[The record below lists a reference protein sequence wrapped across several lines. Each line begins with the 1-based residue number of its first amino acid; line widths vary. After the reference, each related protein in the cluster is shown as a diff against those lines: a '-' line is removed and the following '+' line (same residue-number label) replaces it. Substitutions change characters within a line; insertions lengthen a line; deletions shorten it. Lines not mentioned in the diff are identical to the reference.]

1 MADDKEGL
9 SSDGAAFWADALRRF
24 DAVRRWR
31 GNAMDS
37 MGLGRQETA
46 FRIVLDDP
54 DVRLRLYGEQPASGG
69 PVLLI
74 VPAPIKRGYIWDL
87 LPQVSVVRRYLD
99 AGFRVYMTEWIEP
112 ADAGDADEGSRVEGS
127 RGDGK
132 RGSPLGL
139 ADYADRLILRCADA
153 IAAAGDGDRLFIAG
167 HSLGGTLATV
177 FSSLHADRIR
187 GLVVVEAPLHFGADS
202 GVFAPVVAGAPHA
215 AALRELFGNIPG
227 TFLNMVSAK
236 ASPREF
242 NWDRRMD
249 MIASLANPRAFQ
261 THLAVERWT
270 LDEFPIPGRLFEEL
284 IEQLYRE
291 NRFARGTLEINGRTA
306 SPAGLTSPLLAILGN
321 DSQIIP
327 PAAMLPV
334 IEAAPAANK
343 RTVTYGGD
351 VGVSLQHVGP
361 LIGRTA
367 HESVWPE
374 VIGWQNDIVRAG

>member
-1 MADDKEGL
+1 MADDREGP

-37 MGLGRQETA
+37 MGLGRQETP
-46 FRIVLDDP
+46 FRTVLDEP
-54 DVRLRLYGEQPASGG
+54 DVRLRLYGEQPSVPGG
-69 PVLLI
+69 PTLLI

-87 LPQVSVVRRYLD
+87 LPHVSVVRRYLE

-112 ADAGDADEGSRVEGS
+112 VEPADD
-127 RGDGK
+127 DGGK
-132 RGSPLGL
+132 TGGKGRAGSPLGL

-153 IAAAGDGDRLFIAG
+153 IAAAGDGDRIFIAG
-167 HSLGGTLATV
+167 HSLGGTLATI

-187 GLVVVEAPLHFGADS
+187 GLVVVEAPLHFGPDS

-249 MIASLANPRAFQ
+249 MIASLADPRAFQ
-261 THLAVERWT
+261 AHLAVERWT
-270 LDEFPIPGRLFEEL
+270 LDEFPLPGRLFEEL

-291 NRFARGTLEINGRTA
+291 DRFARGTLEINGRTA
-306 SPAGLTSPLLAILGN
+306 SPAGLASPLLAILGN

-327 PAAMLPV
+327 PASMLPV
-334 IEAAPAANK
+334 IEASPAANK

-367 HESVWPE
+367 HQAVWPE
-374 VIGWQNDIVRAG
+374 VIGWQKDIASAG

>member
-112 ADAGDADEGSRVEGS
+112 ADAGGDGEGS
-127 RGDGK
+127 RGEGK

-139 ADYADRLILRCADA
+139 AVALALGR
-153 IAAAGDGDRLFIAG
+153 DGQ
-167 HSLGGTLATV
+167 
-177 FSSLHADRIR
+177 
-187 GLVVVEAPLHFGADS
+187 
-202 GVFAPVVAGAPHA
+202 
-215 AALRELFGNIPG
+215 
-227 TFLNMVSAK
+227 
-236 ASPREF
+236 
-242 NWDRRMD
+242 
-249 MIASLANPRAFQ
+249 AF
-261 THLAVERWT
+261 
-270 LDEFPIPGRLFEEL
+270 F
-284 IEQLYRE
+284 
-291 NRFARGTLEINGRTA
+291 
-306 SPAGLTSPLLAILGN
+306 
-321 DSQIIP
+321 
-327 PAAMLPV
+327 
-334 IEAAPAANK
+334 
-343 RTVTYGGD
+343 GGD
-351 VGVSLQHVGP
+351 VQ
-361 LIGRTA
+361 R
-367 HESVWPE
+367 E
-374 VIGWQNDIVRAG
+374 VRVV

>member
-1 MADDKEGL
+1 MADDREGP
-9 SSDGAAFWADALRRF
+9 SPDGAAFWADALRRF

-37 MGLGRQETA
+37 MGLGRQETP
-46 FRIVLDDP
+46 FRTVLDEP
-54 DVRLRLYGEQPASGG
+54 DVRLRLYGEQSVPGG
-69 PVLLI
+69 PALLI

-87 LPQVSVVRRYLD
+87 LPHVSVVRRYLE

-112 ADAGDADEGSRVEGS
+112 VERAGNDDPGG
-127 RGDGK
+127 GK
-132 RGSPLGL
+132 GRTGSPLGL

-153 IAAAGDGDRLFIAG
+153 IAAAGDGDRIFIAG
-167 HSLGGTLATV
+167 HSLGGTLATI

-187 GLVVVEAPLHFGADS
+187 GLTVVEAPLHFGSDS

-215 AALRELFGNIPG
+215 AELRELFGNIPG

-249 MIASLANPRAFQ
+249 MIASLADPRAFQ

-270 LDEFPIPGRLFEEL
+270 LDEFPLPGKLFEDL

-291 NRFARGTLEINGRTA
+291 DRFARGTLEINGRTA
-306 SPAGLTSPLLAILGN
+306 SPAGLESPLLAILGN

-327 PAAMLPV
+327 PASMLPV

-361 LIGRTA
+361 LIGRNA
-367 HESVWPE
+367 HQTVWPE
-374 VIGWQNDIVRAG
+374 VIGWQKDIVSAG